1 MLGHSCTEC
10 PTIRSCTSCKKLT
23 CALTQGATLDVVL
36 SSAKKMTR
44 ATVTRHRS
52 SRGRWELATAKPAE
66 ALRPF
71 AREYVG
77 WDEQLSVPLCRR
89 ELPTEE
95 APLIINF
102 GAPFRLFAPGGRRR
116 ARDIASFV
124 TGAYDTYQIVE
135 SLGASNGVQI
145 NFTLLGIRLL
155 VGRPIED
162 MTNRALAPEDV
173 FGRFAHELVHRLYDA
188 PSWDVR
194 FDLLDRALAARL
206 GDPTDVPAG
215 VRCAWHHLIASSG
228 RIRIGRI
235 VEEVGWSQRHFI
247 ARFTHELG
255 VSPKVLARM
264 LRFGRV
270 VRAVRANRAADLA
283 DVAAMAGYY
292 DQSHLARDVRQ
303 FAGTT
308 PGALRESLLP
318 DGGGFAA

>member
-1 MLGHSCTEC
+1 MM
-10 PTIRSCTSCKKLT
+10 IRRSE
-23 CALTQGATLDVVL
+23 VL
-36 SSAKKMTR
+36 ASRPR

-52 SRGRWELATAKPAE
+52 SRGRWELATAPPAE

-77 WDEQLSVPLCRR
+77 WDEQMAAPLCRR

-102 GAPFRLFAPGGRRR
+102 GAPFHLFAPGGGRRG
-116 ARDIASFV
+116 RDVASFV
-124 TGAYDTYQIVE
+124 TGAYDTYQLVE
-135 SLGASNGVQI
+135 SHDASNGVQV

-162 MTNRALAPEDV
+162 MTNRALTPEDV
-173 FGRFAHELVHRLYDA
+173 FGRFANELVHQLYEA
-188 PSWDVR
+188 PSWDAR
-194 FDLLDRALAARL
+194 FACLDRALAARI
-206 GDPTDVPAG
+206 GDPQDVPAG
-215 VRCAWHHLIASSG
+215 VRCAWHHLTASSG

-235 VEEVGWSQRHFI
+235 VQEVGWSQRHFI
-247 ARFTHELG
+247 AQFTHELG
-255 VSPKVLARM
+255 VSPKVLARI

-270 VRAVRANRAADLA
+270 IRAVRANGAADLA
-283 DVAAMAGYY
+283 DLATMAGYY

-308 PGALRESLLP
+308 PGELRESLLP
-318 DGGGFAA
+318 DRGGFAA